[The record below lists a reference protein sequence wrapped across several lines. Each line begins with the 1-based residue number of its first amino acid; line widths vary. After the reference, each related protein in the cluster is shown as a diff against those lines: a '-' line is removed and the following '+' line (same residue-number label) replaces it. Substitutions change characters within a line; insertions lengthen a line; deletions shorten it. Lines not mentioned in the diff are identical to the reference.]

1 MYLIKNN
8 FEGKLANNS
17 SQNNCKFACTS
28 TNLCT
33 ETDGSLMVNESLDC
47 PEFSKD
53 NFRMAEEFSFWVE
66 GVFQVS
72 KNSAFRLISSLNK
85 SSLVC
90 ED

>member
-1 MYLIKNN
+1 MVKVN
-8 FEGKLANNS
+8 A
-17 SQNNCKFACTS
+17 CKYFYEPM
-28 TNLCT
+28 NT

-72 KNSAFRLISSLNK
+72 KNSAFRLISLSK
-85 SSLVC
+85 
-90 ED
+90 